1 MKPRPAAARRFLSGE
16 ALVPLLLL
24 LFAGSY
30 VAATAGL
37 PLLGKTFPWIVL
49 AGLVA
54 GAAWILWERL
64 RPDDAGVGDE
74 PSPLPRRFLPV
85 LLATAAFV
93 AAAQLLGLLASGFA
107 FVAVTGIVLGARPR
121 AAVLQA
127 AVLSL
132 ALYLLFTL
140 GLGQRL

>member
-54 GAAWILWERL
+54 GAAWILWEQL
-64 RPDDAGVGDE
+64 RPDDAGDE
-74 PSPLPRRFLPV
+74 PRPLPRRFLPV

-127 AVLSL
+127 AVLAL